1 MAETHLTDDQFLVLV
16 EAHAH
21 GEASPEQV
29 AVLEADHRR
38 WTTSLVHL
46 LADTEDTLEVLRRS
60 NDEQTYQVLTDFENE
75 HRRLLAAYARL
86 TGDVTV
92 LEVDV
97 TEAGLGHPTVA
108 LSLIHI

>member
-38 WTTSLVHL
+38 WTT
-46 LADTEDTLEVLRRS
+46 
-60 NDEQTYQVLTDFENE
+60 
-75 HRRLLAAYARL
+75 
-86 TGDVTV
+86 
-92 LEVDV
+92 
-97 TEAGLGHPTVA
+97 
-108 LSLIHI
+108 